1 MPQVGRPEGRCIPGA
16 DRPELA
22 HARPDPP
29 DPAQVQDEGPLM
41 PWWGWLGAGMV
52 VGAVLVVIGVVAILV
67 HAFKGFTW

>member
-1 MPQVGRPEGRCIPGA
+1 
-16 DRPELA
+16 
-22 HARPDPP
+22 
-29 DPAQVQDEGPLM
+29 M